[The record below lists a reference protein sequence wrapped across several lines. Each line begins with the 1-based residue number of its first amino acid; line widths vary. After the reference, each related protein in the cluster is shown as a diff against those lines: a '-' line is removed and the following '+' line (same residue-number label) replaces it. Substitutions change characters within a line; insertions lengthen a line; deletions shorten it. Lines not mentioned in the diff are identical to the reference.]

1 MHCEALVVDQAV
13 ELSIAFVC
21 LLTSVYL
28 ITRVTEL
35 IATMVAVEAMTAALE
50 ERLEGVRPN
59 LNLRD
64 TLGDGNCQYRGV
76 AMQCRGYGDSAHGR
90 LRKILNI

>member
-28 ITRVTEL
+28 FTRVKEL
-35 IATMVAVEAMTAALE
+35 LATMAAVEAMTVALE

-59 LNLRD
+59 LNIRATYVD
-64 TLGDGNCQYRGV
+64 DNWQTHARMHVCTHARFHCQ
-76 AMQCRGYGDSAHGR
+76 A
-90 LRKILNI
+90 